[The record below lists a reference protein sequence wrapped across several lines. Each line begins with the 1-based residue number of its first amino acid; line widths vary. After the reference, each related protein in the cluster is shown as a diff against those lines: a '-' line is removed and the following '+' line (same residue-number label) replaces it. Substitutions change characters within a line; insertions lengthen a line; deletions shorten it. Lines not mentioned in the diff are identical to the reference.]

1 MTRLATILFINLL
14 SICGGLIV
22 HAQILPPTQ
31 VDTGWMLADVT
42 APKQQVV
49 AQPAVNLMWECY
61 DWDYAPIR
69 PPYFT
74 GLEASTNLLADWTVI
89 CGFPAQATNRLS
101 LPRADIM
108 FFRKWEAETNRF

>member
-1 MTRLATILFINLL
+1 MTRLATILFLIANCQL
-14 SICGGLIV
+14 SIAN
-22 HAQILPPTQ
+22 AQLMPPTQ
-31 VDTGWMLADVT
+31 VDTGWMMADVT

-49 AQPAVNLMWECY
+49 AQPAVNLV
-61 DWDYAPIR
+61 WD
-69 PPYFT
+69 T